1 MSFKHLLIG
10 AGCLGLA
17 ACNTANS
24 HIGDEDP
31 YLGEAV
37 RYNAAIQT
45 INPDPVYAENGA
57 QPGDNG
63 EKGAEAVK
71 RYRTD
76 QVNDRHRSES
86 RTRNSGSAGGSGLGG
101 GSGVSGANGPG

>member
-1 MSFKHLLIG
+1 MY
-10 AGCLGLA
+10 
-17 ACNTANS
+17 S
-24 HIGDEDP
+24 HIGEEDP

-45 INPDPVYAENGA
+45 VNPDPVYAENGA
-57 QPGDNG
+57 KPGDNG
-63 EKGAEAVK
+63 EKGAKAVK

-76 QVNDRHRSES
+76 SVKQQSS
-86 RTRNSGSAGGSGLGG
+86 TSGGGMSVGGSGG

>member
-10 AGCLGLA
+10 ATCLALA

-57 QPGDNG
+57 QPGENG
-63 EKGAEAVK
+63 EKGAQAVK

-76 QVNDRHRSES
+76 RVKQPATTTGGGFS
-86 RTRNSGSAGGSGLGG
+86 TGGAGGGA
-101 GSGVSGANGPG
+101 GVSGANGPG

>member
-10 AGCLGLA
+10 ASCVALVG
-17 ACNTANS
+17 CNTANS

-31 YLGEAV
+31 YVGEAV

-57 QPGDNG
+57 QPGENG
-63 EKGAEAVK
+63 ERGAEAVK

-76 QVNDRHRSES
+76 KVNSRHQSES
-86 RTRNSGSAGGSGLGG
+86 RIRSSGGSGGG

>member
-1 MSFKHLLIG
+1 MSFKLLLIG
-10 AGCLGLA
+10 AGCLALA

-31 YLGEAV
+31 YVGEAV

-45 INPDPVYAENGA
+45 INPDPVYSADSSK
-57 QPGDNG
+57 PGDNG
-63 EKGAEAVK
+63 DKMATAVK

-76 QVNDRHRSES
+76 QVNSRHQS
-86 RTRNSGSAGGSGLGG
+86 NAQSGSSSGTSGGS
-101 GSGVSGANGPG
+101 SGAGPR